1 MKNNLIKALS
11 GIGLAITVL
20 ATSQPFMAS
29 ALIPQADAA
38 GARLNADPRDF
49 PVIEVSNYTRCTNSN
64 ACWSASITDVR
75 AGDTIAFV
83 MYAHNTGDDDAANTR
98 LNLQLTQN
106 GSQMNGYGR
115 ISADNATAVAGN
127 ARVSFAESVTSP
139 VTLSFVG
146 GEYYRQ
152 SSLDPTGPDSLP
164 SGQTVRQLGEG
175 GVNVGTLP
183 HDAPGVYSNDMQI
196 VVRYRVDAP
205 QACTGT
211 ATLRVTPDNQ
221 TVNVGETAQFRA
233 IYDENGANCSGGESD
248 VTSAA
253 QWSANN
259 PVTATSLGQGRFRG
273 NRSGLS
279 SVNATYRNLTDTANL
294 TVRDDNQGGN
304 ATLVIVPPSQTVNV
318 GNTATYRAKYDP
330 DGPGGSQG
338 EIDVTS
344 NSSWSADNTAVAT
357 SLNNGNFRGIR
368 EGSTTVRA
376 SYQGLQATANLTVRD
391 DNQGGNATLVI
402 VPPSQTVNVGNT
414 ATYRAKYD
422 PDGPG
427 GSQGEIDVTSNSSWS
442 ADNTAVATS
451 LNNGNFRG
459 IREGSTTVRASY
471 QGLQATANLTVLA
484 GNVCNQG
491 ATLRVTP
498 TRDTIDVGDEA
509 QYRAT
514 YDSNGN
520 CSGGESDVT
529 NDADWSIDSSSIA
542 TNLGDGEFRGR
553 REGSATVRATYRGLS
568 DTASLRVR
576 DDNGGGSCDN
586 ERATLV
592 IVPFSSTVSVGQT
605 YQYRALY
612 DEDGPGCS
620 DNGDRDVTNSATWT
634 SNNSG
639 VASNLGNGLFRGN
652 AQGTAPITA
661 RFSGISADA
670 QLSVVGNGGGGV
682 IVQPPVVTGGG
693 TIVLPPTVVGG
704 GTIVQQPISTGFVDT
719 SSVACIT
726 VTPSVDVTTMLPNQ
740 EFVYTTLYRNDC
752 PFALNNAVLRVFMP
766 VEIDILASS
775 NPFFIREGQ
784 KMSYNLGTLV
794 PGAQGSVAIT
804 GFVHKDAK
812 LGDTLLYTSTIEFLD
827 STNRIQNAASYLAAI
842 LGGKITR
849 PLSANI
855 TETLGA
861 IFSSGL
867 FWIFFGLLLLLGIGW
882 FLWSLAGRRNAST
895 TNVVVAKDEDP
906 LRALRNA

>member
-279 SVNATYRNLTDTANL
+279 SVNATYRNLTD
-294 TVRDDNQGGN
+294 
-304 ATLVIVPPSQTVNV
+304 
-318 GNTATYRAKYDP
+318 
-330 DGPGGSQG
+330 
-338 EIDVTS
+338 
-344 NSSWSADNTAVAT
+344 
-357 SLNNGNFRGIR
+357 
-368 EGSTTVRA
+368 
-376 SYQGLQATANLTVRD
+376 TANLTVRD